1 MMKKE
6 YKISEKTQNLLSCI
20 EDLNTLYDK
29 VYDSLCQI
37 YPENTV
43 QQLMEIKY
51 TDKHNELRNVIE
63 NFTMDSIRENL
74 YNQDT
79 NFI

>member
-1 MMKKE
+1 MKE

-43 QQLMEIKY
+43 QQLMETKY
-51 TDKHNELRNVIE
+51 TDKHNELRNAIE

-74 YNQDT
+74 YNQDA
-79 NFI
+79 ILI

>member
-1 MMKKE
+1 MKKE

-43 QQLMEIKY
+43 QQLMETKF
-51 TDKHNELRNVIE
+51 TDKYNELRNVIE